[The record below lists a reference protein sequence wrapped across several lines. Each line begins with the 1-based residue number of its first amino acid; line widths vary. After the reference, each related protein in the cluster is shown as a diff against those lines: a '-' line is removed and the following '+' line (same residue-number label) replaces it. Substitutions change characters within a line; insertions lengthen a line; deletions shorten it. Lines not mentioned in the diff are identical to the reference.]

1 MGVSLGLGQRSLAK
15 QVLVLALSVSAVVS
29 VLTAAVLA
37 WQGFRAG
44 KEAVEREMMDALA
57 SITASLESSFA
68 SSRTQVERQLL
79 VFQRMLGEL
88 PSPDGTL
95 TETGAAGEIMTVRA
109 GETILNGN
117 TAVLQRMRSYTG
129 AEPEL
134 VVRHD
139 NRWIRA
145 ATLLRGPDGLPL
157 TGQPIADDDFVAKTM
172 DAQQAAT
179 DIVYRNN
186 RWYAIHVRPLKDDN
200 GKVFGGIALQVDMS
214 DDVAGTLD
222 FIEKT
227 KVAGYG
233 SMFAMTPRL
242 QGTSQF
248 LVHPLYKGKTV
259 EETPEADRPFYYHLV
274 DASRGFVEAARS
286 TDDSTM
292 LVAFQSVPNWGWT
305 LVAAGP
311 KSQFMAAQYQ
321 QIALMVGL
329 LLAGGVATGLLT
341 YFQMSM
347 ALRPVRDVVDG
358 IGRLGDGD
366 LTRDVP
372 AGPRGSRNE
381 IHIMAD
387 RINATRVR
395 IAQLAQQMNA
405 TGSQVAAATTQ
416 TLQALHQI
424 GKGTEVQSEAAS
436 GVAAAVEEL
445 TVSIS
450 QIADNTREANNFSKT
465 SSSAAEEGAVV
476 VTQTVSEIEKMA
488 AQVASSAEVVQELE
502 ASSRQISAVV
512 KTIQEIAEQTN
523 LLALNAA
530 IEAARA
536 GEEGRGFSV
545 VADEVRGL
553 AERTKSSTSQIA
565 EVIAAVQKQTAL
577 AAEAMRQ
584 VNTDMQRSA
593 EGARQAGDVLGRIRE
608 AAGRTAEVIAD
619 ISNAAMEQKSAS
631 EQIASRVEQ
640 IAQYS
645 EESAAAV
652 QQSVASAESLQSQ
665 AQVLDETIRTLR
677 T

>member
-29 VLTAAVLA
+29 LVTAVVVA
-37 WQGFRAG
+37 WQGLRAG
-44 KEAVEREMMDALA
+44 QDAVEREMMDALG
-57 SITASLESSFA
+57 SINASLVSTFESS
-68 SSRTQVERQLL
+68 RGRVERQLL

-88 PSPDGTL
+88 PSPDGTV
-95 TETGAAGEIMTVRA
+95 TETGVAGEIMTVRA

-117 TAVLQRMRSYTG
+117 TAILQRMRSYTG

-134 VVRHD
+134 VVRHND
-139 NRWIRA
+139 RWIRA
-145 ATLLRGPDGLPL
+145 ATLLRGSDGSPL
-157 TGQPIADDDFVAKTM
+157 TGQPIPAGDFVATTM
-172 DAQQAAT
+172 DTQQAAT
-179 DIVYRNN
+179 DIVYRNS

-200 GKVFGGIALQVDMS
+200 GKIFGGLTLQVDLS
-214 DDVAGTLD
+214 DDVGGVLD

-233 SMFAMTPRL
+233 NMFAMTPRVN
-242 QGTSQF
+242 GSSEF

-259 EETPEADRPFYYHLV
+259 EDTPEADRSFYYKLV
-274 DASRGFVEAARS
+274 DEDHGFAEATRS

-292 LVAFQSVPNWGWT
+292 LVAFQTVPNWGWT
-305 LVAAGP
+305 LVATGP
-311 KSQFMAAQYQ
+311 KSQFMAAQYR
-321 QIALMVGL
+321 QILLMVAL
-329 LLAGGVATGLLT
+329 LVAGGVLTGLLT
-341 YFQMSM
+341 YYQMSS
-347 ALRPVRDVVDG
+347 ALRPVRDVVEG
-358 IGRLGDGD
+358 IARLGDGD

-387 RINATRVR
+387 RINATRAR
-395 IAQLAQQMNA
+395 IAHLAQQMNS

-416 TLQALHQI
+416 TLQALNQI

-436 GVAAAVEEL
+436 GVAAAVEQL

-450 QIADNTREANNFSKT
+450 QIADNTREANNFSRT
-465 SSSAAEEGAVV
+465 SSSAAEEGSVV

-488 AQVASSAEVVQELE
+488 TQVASSAEVVQELE

-577 AAEAMRQ
+577 AADAMRQ
-584 VNTDMQRSA
+584 VNADMQRSA
-593 EGARQAGDVLGRIRE
+593 EGARQAGEVLVRIRE

-652 QQSVASAESLQSQ
+652 QQSVASAESLQNQ